1 MLRLHRA
8 LTKTRQVNVLDVVG
22 SAGKGV
28 IIRLFLRRP
37 TLLVDMLEQMPEVQ
51 EAFESHTLK
60 PELRISKRTKS
71 SLLVIDMVMA
81 IAR

>member
-1 MLRLHRA
+1 MTCWLA
-8 LTKTRQVNVLDVVG
+8 
-22 SAGKGV
+22 
-28 IIRLFLRRP
+28 LFLLQLRS
-37 TLLVDMLEQMPEVQ
+37 
-51 EAFESHTLK
+51 FESHTLK